1 MAWRA
6 TPNSQQYVHALN
18 AVPVEFHKVR
28 PVMAAWSDLLM
39 HLNSDSQINP
49 DAWLRTRMTRFISLL
64 KAMGTA
70 LHYEFRDAEIQ
81 DHAYLP
87 QWQIAQ
93 MNEQELVRK
102 GLLDLVSGKTSLPMK
117 VTEFPADEEMAR
129 RTADLQRL
137 LIEWLEGDRTPVVTA
152 QPAAQPAPPT
162 P

>member
-1 MAWRA
+1 
-6 TPNSQQYVHALN
+6 
-18 AVPVEFHKVR
+18 
-28 PVMAAWSDLLM
+28 
-39 HLNSDSQINP
+39 
-49 DAWLRTRMTRFISLL
+49 
-64 KAMGTA
+64 
-70 LHYEFRDAEIQ
+70 
-81 DHAYLP
+81 
-87 QWQIAQ
+87 